1 MDPFI
6 TYRRLIMKYTVE
18 YVFKKDDV
26 TYDNDKSPMYATF
39 DTIDQAISFINN
51 MKKVFS
57 NSIEWMYIH
66 FDYM

>member
-1 MDPFI
+1 MGPFI

>member
-1 MDPFI
+1 
-6 TYRRLIMKYTVE
+6 MKYVVE
-18 YVFKKDDV
+18 YMFKED
-26 TYDNDKSPMYATF
+26 TRAYNESPMYATF

-66 FDYM
+66 FETTQNK

>member
-1 MDPFI
+1 
-6 TYRRLIMKYTVE
+6 MKYTVE

>member
-1 MDPFI
+1 
-6 TYRRLIMKYTVE
+6 MKYTVE
-18 YVFKKDDV
+18 YVFKKDV
-26 TYDNDKSPMYATF
+26 VNNDESPMYATF
-39 DTIDQAISFINN
+39 DTVDQAISFINN

>member
-1 MDPFI
+1 
-6 TYRRLIMKYTVE
+6 MKYTVE
-18 YVFKKDDV
+18 YVFKKDAV
-26 TYDNDKSPMYATF
+26 TYDNDESPMYATF

-66 FDYM
+66 FETTWNK

>member
-18 YVFKKDDV
+18 YVFKKDAV
-26 TYDNDKSPMYATF
+26 TYDNYESPMYATF

-51 MKKVFS
+51 MKKIFS

>member
-18 YVFKKDDV
+18 DVFKKDAR
-26 TYDNDKSPMYATF
+26 TYDNDESPMYATF

>member
-1 MDPFI
+1 
-6 TYRRLIMKYTVE
+6 MKYTVE
-18 YVFKKDDV
+18 YVFKKDTVNSDE
-26 TYDNDKSPMYATF
+26 SPMYATF

-66 FDYM
+66 FETT